1 MEKLRYNRSF
11 KKGIAALIFCFLLF
25 GSLIAYSVVAKIQYD
40 NLASGMKP
48 VEATVVDI
56 DWVTHYKGPNEQE
69 IYITYEVNGEVY
81 NRELKTDTALSFSAG
96 RGTHYS
102 IGDKIEILYDPQ
114 NPGIIASRHFAV
126 AGYFCFALG
135 VFSLGVVLMPFI
147 YMIKHSRE
155 FLVTQ
160 EGYEK
165 EGEEL
170 KRNKLEAKKQK
181 QKKRFEKK
189 QKKAKLKKIFK
200 IILIVLAVPLGVFI
214 IFLLFGALLM
224 ALGY

>member
-1 MEKLRYNRSF
+1 MENLKYNRAF

-40 NLASGMKP
+40 NLVSGMKP

-69 IYITYEVNGEVY
+69 IYITYEVNGEAY
-81 NRELKTDTALSFSAG
+81 NRKLETDTVVSFSAG
-96 RGTHYS
+96 RGTYYS
-102 IGDKIEILYDPQ
+102 VGDKIEILYDPQ

-126 AGYFCFALG
+126 AGYFCFVLG
-135 VFSLGVVLMPFI
+135 VFFLGVLLLPLG
-147 YMIKHSRE
+147 YMIKHKRE

-165 EGEEL
+165 EREEI
-170 KRNKLEAKKQK
+170 KKSKAKAKKQK
-181 QKKRFEKK
+181 ERIKAEKRKKYA
-189 QKKAKLKKIFK
+189 KARKVFKVIF
-200 IILIVLAVPLGVFI
+200 IALAVPLCAFI
-214 IFLLFGALLM
+214 LFLLFGALLM